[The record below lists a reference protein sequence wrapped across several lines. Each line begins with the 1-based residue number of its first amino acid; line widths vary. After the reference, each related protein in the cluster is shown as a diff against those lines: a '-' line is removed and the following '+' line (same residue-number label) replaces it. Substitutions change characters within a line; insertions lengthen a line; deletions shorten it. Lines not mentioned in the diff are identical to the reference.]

1 MVDMSFGCGTGRA
14 LTFPGEIFEHIF
26 TSLVRVSL
34 PDADSGGRVAQ
45 YVATYGSRTMS
56 LMVKAIQPARYDV
69 ILARIIYCLYKWHKA
84 PFLLLLLHLYPLISA
99 RFSPRAF
106 LCRPCP
112 RLTFFPPEKFDEK
125 SAPRM
130 NLFVTRP
137 PRVRV
142 IRYNELWRSRNG
154 IIKGYLLERLIC
166 HSSQEFLYWR

>member
-1 MVDMSFGCGTGRA
+1 MVDTSFGCGTGRA

-84 PFLLLLLHLYPLISA
+84 PFLLPLPSPVSA
-99 RFSPRAF
+99 YLRSIFSASVSLSSMPSSY
-106 LCRPCP
+106 
-112 RLTFFPPEKFDEK
+112 FFPPRKIRRKIGSSDE
-125 SAPRM
+125 P
-130 NLFVTRP
+130 
-137 PRVRV
+137 
-142 IRYNELWRSRNG
+142 
-154 IIKGYLLERLIC
+154 IC
-166 HSSQEFLYWR
+166 HSSTARPCNQI

>member
-1 MVDMSFGCGTGRA
+1 MVDTSFGCGTGRA

-125 SAPRM
+125 SDITSCGD
-130 NLFVTRP
+130 LETGLS
-137 PRVRV
+137 RV
-142 IRYNELWRSRNG
+142 I
-154 IIKGYLLERLIC
+154 YLNVERLIC

>member
-1 MVDMSFGCGTGRA
+1 MVDTSFGCGTGRA

-84 PFLLLLLHLYPLISA
+84 PSSSSSFTCIRLSPLDFLRE
-99 RFSPRAF
+99 RFSVVHALVLLFSP
-106 LCRPCP
+106 PKNSTKN
-112 RLTFFPPEKFDEK
+112 RL
-125 SAPRM
+125 
-130 NLFVTRP
+130 L
-137 PRVRV
+137 
-142 IRYNELWRSRNG
+142 G
-154 IIKGYLLERLIC
+154 
-166 HSSQEFLYWR
+166 

>member
-1 MVDMSFGCGTGRA
+1 MVDTSFGCGTGRA

-69 ILARIIYCLYKWHKA
+69 ILARIIYCCTNGTKPPSPPPLC
-84 PFLLLLLHLYPLISA
+84 LHLYPLISA

-106 LCRPCP
+106 SVGFPSS
-112 RLTFFPPEKFDEK
+112 RLIFFPEKREK
-125 SAPRM
+125 SLPRM
-130 NLFVTRP
+130 DLFVTRLA
-137 PRVRV
+137 RVH
-142 IRYNELWRSRNG
+142 IMG
-154 IIKGYLLERLIC
+154 
-166 HSSQEFLYWR
+166 